1 MVGSGQSDSKG
12 SGSCGRFCIPEILL
26 AAVGIKMGTGRQ
38 GAGAGPWWRAGC
50 TPLNGFGLSLW
61 RNGKQGP
68 SGSSAFIFPQFLYG
82 LTLGKL
88 MVNGAVT

>member
-38 GAGAGPWWRAGC
+38 GGSWGSRYEGVGAEG
-50 TPLNGFGLSLW
+50 
-61 RNGKQGP
+61 
-68 SGSSAFIFPQFLYG
+68 SGSSEGSPSGWTEIG
-82 LTLGKL
+82 I
-88 MVNGAVT
+88 